1 MLFLSGVGITV
12 FVNITAQADT
22 NFMNKTMKPEEIK
35 AKLDAH
41 AKWLRNE
48 DGEFADFRREN
59 LSGAD
64 LSAANL
70 SVANLSRTTL
80 SGTNLS
86 GTNLSGAN
94 LSEADLSEADL
105 SGANLSGAKNIP
117 ALIAARL
124 MACPSV
130 GAYTAF
136 KKCQEG
142 VVELLIPAD
151 ALRSSA
157 TTRKCR
163 ASKALVVKLPDG
175 CTEAH
180 SGYDV
185 LFCYR
190 VGETVTAD
198 KWEPDRWIECGGG
211 IHHFITREEAEA
223 YQI

>member
-1 MLFLSGVGITV
+1 
-12 FVNITAQADT
+12 
-22 NFMNKTMKPEEIK
+22 MKPEEIK

-41 AKWLRNE
+41 AKWLCSE
-48 DGEFADFRREN
+48 GGECADFRREN
-59 LSGAD
+59 LSGANLSGAD
-64 LSAANL
+64 LSGANL
-70 SVANLSRTTL
+70 SEANLSRTNL
-80 SGTNLS
+80 WGANLS
-86 GTNLSGAN
+86 GTNLSEANLWGAN
-94 LSEADLSEADL
+94 LSEADLSRANLRGADL
-105 SGANLSGAKNIP
+105 SEAKNIP
-117 ALIAARL
+117 ALIAAQL

-180 SGYDV
+180 SGYDT

>member
-1 MLFLSGVGITV
+1 
-12 FVNITAQADT
+12 
-22 NFMNKTMKPEEIK
+22 MKPEEIK

-41 AKWLRNE
+41 AKWLRSE
-48 DGEFADFRREN
+48 GGECADFRREN
-59 LSGAD
+59 LSGAN
-64 LSAANL
+64 LSGANL
-70 SVANLSRTTL
+70 SGANLSEANLSRTNL
-80 SGTNLS
+80 SRTNLS
-86 GTNLSGAN
+86 GTNLSGA
-94 LSEADLSEADL
+94 DLSEA
-105 SGANLSGAKNIP
+105 NLWGAKNIP
-117 ALIAARL
+117 ALIAAQL

-211 IHHFITREEAEA
+211 IYHFITREEAEA

>member
-1 MLFLSGVGITV
+1 
-12 FVNITAQADT
+12 
-22 NFMNKTMKPEEIK
+22 MKPEEIK

>member
-1 MLFLSGVGITV
+1 
-12 FVNITAQADT
+12 
-22 NFMNKTMKPEEIK
+22 MKPEEIK

-41 AKWLRNE
+41 AKWLRSE
-48 DGEFADFRREN
+48 GGECADFRRANLNRTNLSGANLSEANLWGANLWGAN

-64 LSAANL
+64 LSRTNL
-70 SVANLSRTTL
+70 SGTNLSRTTL

-86 GTNLSGAN
+86 GAN
-94 LSEADLSEADL
+94 LSRTNLWGADLSGADL
-105 SGANLSGAKNIP
+105 SGANLRGAKNVP

>member
-1 MLFLSGVGITV
+1 
-12 FVNITAQADT
+12 
-22 NFMNKTMKPEEIK
+22 MKPEEIK

-41 AKWLRNE
+41 AKWLRSE
-48 DGEFADFRREN
+48 GGECADFRREN
-59 LSGAD
+59 LSGAN
-64 LSAANL
+64 LSEANL
-70 SVANLSRTTL
+70 SEANLSRTTL

-86 GTNLSGAN
+86 GANLWGADLSG
-94 LSEADLSEADL
+94 ADLSEADL
-105 SGANLSGAKNIP
+105 SGTNLRGANLWRAKNIP
-117 ALIAARL
+117 ALIAAQL

>member
-1 MLFLSGVGITV
+1 M

-41 AKWLRNE
+41 AKWLRSE
-48 DGEFADFRREN
+48 GGECADFSHEN

-105 SGANLSGAKNIP
+105 SGANLWGTNLRGAKNIP